1 MITSARSIASATRS
15 RLIRFVFTTAL
26 LVALVAAGSARASA
40 ADAEAGRRKAEP
52 CAACHGADGNATIPG
67 TPSLAGQPNFFTHWQ
82 LIKFR
87 DGRRKDPQMS
97 PFATNLS
104 DADMADLAVYYAAQR
119 PLPRPVTTDPAK
131 VAVGRQLAEQHHCV
145 SCHRPGLTGHEQVP
159 RLAGQDLAYLVKL
172 LRGFKAQ
179 TAGDL
184 DGTMTTA
191 AQPLSEADIDN
202 LAHYMATLPPAP

>member
-1 MITSARSIASATRS
+1 VIAGAP
-15 RLIRFVFTTAL
+15 
-26 LVALVAAGSARASA
+26 ARA
-40 ADAEAGRRKAEP
+40 ADPEAGRQKSEP
-52 CAACHGADGNATIPG
+52 CKTCHGADGNATIPG
-67 TPSLAGQPNFFTHWQ
+67 TPSIAGQPTFFTHWQ
-82 LIKFR
+82 LIKYR

-97 PFATNLS
+97 PFAANLS
-104 DADMADLAVYYAAQR
+104 DTDMADLAAYYAAQR
-119 PLPRPVTTDPAK
+119 PLPRPAVTEPSK
-131 VAVGRQLAEQHHCV
+131 VAAGRQLAEQHHCV

-191 AQPLSEADIDN
+191 AQPLSETDIEN
-202 LAHYMATLPPAP
+202 LAHFMATLPPAPSL

>member
-1 MITSARSIASATRS
+1 
-15 RLIRFVFTTAL
+15 
-26 LVALVAAGSARASA
+26 VAAWAPAT
-40 ADAEAGRRKAEP
+40 ADLEAGRRKAEP
-52 CAACHGADGNATIPG
+52 CKSCHGADGNTTIPG
-67 TPSLAGQPNFFTHWQ
+67 TPSLAGQPVFFTHWQ

-97 PFATNLS
+97 PFAANLS

-119 PLPRPVTTDPAK
+119 PLPRPAATDPAK

-159 RLAGQDLAYLVKL
+159 RLAGQDLTYLVKL

-184 DGTMTTA
+184 DGTMTIA
-191 AQPLSEADIDN
+191 AQPLSEADIEN
-202 LAHYMATLPPAP
+202 LAHYMAILPPAP